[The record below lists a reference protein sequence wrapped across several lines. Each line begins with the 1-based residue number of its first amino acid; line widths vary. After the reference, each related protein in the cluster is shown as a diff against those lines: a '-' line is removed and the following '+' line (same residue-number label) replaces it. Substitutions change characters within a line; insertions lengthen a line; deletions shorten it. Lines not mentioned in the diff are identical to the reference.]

1 MDPRLSSYPFSL
13 NSHGFLEYMHALE
26 ELLNSITAHVSV
38 MKTTIKTLRNKTSQA
53 PAGGL
58 LTTAITEASGLL

>member
-1 MDPRLSSYPFSL
+1 
-13 NSHGFLEYMHALE
+13 MHALE
-26 ELLNSITAHVSV
+26 ELLNSIIAHVSIR
-38 MKTTIKTLRNKTSQA
+38 KTTIKTLYNKTSQA